1 MANRWRGRRA
11 GLAIV
16 LALAT
21 AAASASVL
29 SALGRGDTRT
39 NSTLAVV
46 VRDAHGVLL
55 VRVPLPATGLFALRY
70 RNSLYGSFAEERF
83 VATPDRRFHL
93 LELAADELAVLE
105 EYYAVPGPAEHA
117 PAGDRRTWRAR
128 PADTSAFERLTIA
141 ATRLGERTLLVPG
154 HEDVALWRL
163 VDREP
168 GVVMELEGTDR

>member
-21 AAASASVL
+21 IAASASVL
-29 SALGRGDTRT
+29 SALGRGDARD
-39 NSTLAVV
+39 TLVVV
-46 VRDAHGVLL
+46 VRATDGTILA
-55 VRVPLPATGLFALRY
+55 RAPLPVTGRFALRY
-70 RNSLYGSFAEERF
+70 RNSLYGSLAEERF
-83 VATPDRRFHL
+83 TATQDRRFWL
-93 LELAADELAVLE
+93 QELAADEIAVLE
-105 EYYAVPGPAEHA
+105 EYYAIPGPAERT

-154 HEDVALWRL
+154 REDVALWRL

-168 GVVMELEGTDR
+168 IVIIDLEVTGR